1 MNVFLTGGTGF
12 LGSEVARRL
21 RARGDDVT
29 ALVRNPDRA
38 RPLAEM
44 GCRLVAGD
52 LGDASAIRS
61 GMQGCDAVIHGAA
74 IYEVGI
80 PASRRPAMYDA
91 NVRGTETVLE
101 AAEVLEIPKAV
112 HVSTIA
118 AFGNTRGQVVDETH
132 QHDRR
137 YTSYYDETKHLA
149 HELARGFAARGLPCV
164 IAQPGQLY
172 GPGDHSEVGATIH
185 RFVRG
190 RLPMLP
196 FPELGMNFVH
206 RDDAA
211 AGIILTLDRGTPGDQ
226 YPLGGELTTMRGL
239 IETLARITGRK
250 APRRAVH
257 VVLLRLLAP
266 LGPLAARSLGLPP
279 NLREV
284 ITSAHDVTFWAR
296 DDKARKELGYSPRP
310 LEQGLRDTLVAEGLL
325 GEAEG
330 SS

>member
-1 MNVFLTGGTGF
+1 MKVFLTGGTGF
-12 LGSEVARRL
+12 LGSEVARML
-21 RARGDDVT
+21 RARGDEVT
-29 ALVRNPDRA
+29 ALARNPDRA
-38 RPLAEM
+38 RALSGM
-44 GCRLVAGD
+44 GCRVVAGD
-52 LGDASAIRS
+52 LQDPSAIRS
-61 GMQGCDAVIHGAA
+61 GMEGSDAVIHGAA

-80 PASRRPAMYDA
+80 PASRRPAMYEA

-132 QHDRR
+132 RHDRR

-185 RFVRG
+185 RFLKG

-196 FPELGMNFVH
+196 FPDLGMNFVH

-211 AGIILTLDRGTPGDQ
+211 LGIILTLDRGTPGEQ
-226 YPLGGELTTMRGL
+226 YALGGEMNTMRGL

-250 APRRAVH
+250 APRRAVPAP
-257 VVLLRLLAP
+257 LLRVLAP
-266 LGPLAARSLGLPP
+266 FGPLVARPLGLPP

-284 ITSAHDVTFWAR
+284 ITSGQGVTFWAR
-296 DDKARKELGYSPRP
+296 DDKARKELGYSSRG
-310 LEQGLRDTLVAEGLL
+310 LERGLRDTLAAEGLL
-325 GEAEG
+325 RG
-330 SS
+330 